1 MLKEVTRDVSDP
13 VQRMLW
19 GKAAGRCQFEGHN
32 KPLWKSSVTQEQ
44 VNIAQKA
51 HIYAFSS
58 DGPRG
63 NEGIPPERLN
73 QLENLML
80 VCHECHRAIDQEKN
94 GGRYTA
100 ELLRKWK
107 GDHERRIELA
117 CAIPLEKRSHVLLY
131 GANIGD
137 HTSPLRFGPAAQA
150 IFPGR
155 YPADDKPIELGMTNS
170 GFQDRDEAYWSV
182 ESGNLVRQFDKR
194 VRERLADGTI
204 EHISVFGLA
213 PQPLLILLGALLT
226 DIPVADVYQLR
237 REPPGWSWSGAEI
250 ETSYTVRQPEV
261 ISGPPALVLSLSA
274 TIASERILCVRDDYT
289 VWEITIDE
297 PHNDF
302 LQTRAQLASL
312 RRALRSLLDLIK
324 ARHGQEAT
332 LSIFPA
338 MPVAAAVDLGRIR
351 MPKADLRWQIYD
363 QLGERGFVHALDIP
377 TTRRL

>member
-1 MLKEVTRDVSDP
+1 MKKVRRDDVP
-13 VQRMLW
+13 RPLEAALW
-19 GKAAGRCQFEGHN
+19 GLAAGRCEFNGCN
-32 KPLWKSSVTQEQ
+32 RPLWKSGLTQEP
-44 VNIAQKA
+44 VNIAEKA

-58 DGPRG
+58 GGPRG
-63 NEGIPPERLN
+63 NEEIDADRLN
-73 QLENLML
+73 HFGNLML
-80 VCHECHRAIDQEKN
+80 VCHECHRAIDQEKD

-117 CAIPLEKRSHVLLY
+117 CAIPLEKSSHVLLY

-150 IFPGR
+150 IFPSR

-182 ESGNLVRQFDKR
+182 ESGNLVRQFEKR
-194 VRERLADGTI
+194 IRERLADGTI

-226 DIPVADVYQLR
+226 DIPGADVYQLR
-237 REPPGWSWSGAEI
+237 REPPGWSWSSAEI
-250 ETSYTVRQPEV
+250 ETPFTVREPEV
-261 ISGPPALVLSLSA
+261 VSGPPALVLSLSA
-274 TIASERILCVRDDYT
+274 TIAPERILGVRNDYT
-289 VWEITIDE
+289 VWEITIDQ

-312 RRALRSLLDLIK
+312 RRILRPLLDLIK
-324 ARHGQEAT
+324 VRHEQEAT

-338 MPVAAAVDLGRIR
+338 VPVAAAVDLGRIR
-351 MPKADLRWQIYD
+351 MPKADLPWRIYD

-377 TTRRL
+377 TTRCL